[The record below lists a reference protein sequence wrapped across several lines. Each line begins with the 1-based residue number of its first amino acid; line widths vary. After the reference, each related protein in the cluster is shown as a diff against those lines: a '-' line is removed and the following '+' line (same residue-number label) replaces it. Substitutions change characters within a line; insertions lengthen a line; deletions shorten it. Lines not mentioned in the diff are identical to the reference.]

1 MWSPYYI
8 THVHRLERVQRRF
21 LRLIAFKLHIPRE
34 LISYTD
40 ISNLLN
46 IASLESRRTYI
57 NILVLFK
64 VTNGII
70 DCPELLPSI
79 SLRVP
84 QRHTRSEDLCVL
96 HVGIH
101 RTNYGF
107 NSPLVRMCRQ
117 YNVYCSDLDVF
128 SMPLGVFVN
137 TLRRRLLSCVT

>member
-1 MWSPYYI
+1 MFQEN
-8 THVHRLERVQRRF
+8 TF
-21 LRLIAFKLHIPRE
+21 LILC
-34 LISYTD
+34 S
-40 ISNLLN
+40 LLN
-46 IASLESRRTYI
+46 LALLESRRIFI

-117 YNVYCSDLDVF
+117 YNAYCSDLDVF
-128 SMPLGVFVN
+128 SIPLGVFVN
-137 TLRRRLLSCVT
+137 TLRRRLLRCVT